1 MAVADAPGTTE
12 AGDVEVERRSST
24 WMESL
29 ALPAIWIVLIIVFA
43 IAEPGS
49 FLSSE
54 NAANVFGS
62 NAALLMV
69 AIAALL
75 PFVVGDFD
83 FSVGAVSGLSAMIIA
98 DLNVN
103 HHVGIVL
110 ACLIGVAI
118 GLATGGI
125 NAAAILTFETDPF
138 IITLATGTIAT
149 GVVYAISDS
158 DTVAGTSQGLT
169 QIVFNDELL
178 GIPLE
183 FYFGL
188 AIVAIAW
195 YWMRL
200 TPSGQRAL
208 FVGQSREVAR
218 LTGIRVKRVRASTF
232 LASGLI
238 AGLSG
243 VIAVGAAGS
252 ADPSSGPALLL
263 PAFAAAFLG
272 MTTIEPGRFNA
283 IGTTIAVF
291 FLATGVDGL
300 QLLGVQDWIQDIFYG
315 GVLVIAVTASR
326 LLQRQRLTR

>member
-1 MAVADAPGTTE
+1 
-12 AGDVEVERRSST
+12 
-24 WMESL
+24 MESL
-29 ALPAIWIVLIIVFA
+29 ALPAIWIVMIIVFA

-49 FLSSE
+49 FISSE

-83 FSVGAVSGLSAMIIA
+83 FSVGAVSGLSAMVIA

-110 ACLIGVAI
+110 ACVIGVAI
-118 GLATGGI
+118 GLGTGGI
-125 NAAAILTFETDPF
+125 NAVAILTFETDPF

-149 GVVYAISDS
+149 GVVYAISGS
-158 DTVAGTSQGLT
+158 DTIAGTSLGLT

-183 FYFGL
+183 FYFAL

-218 LTGIRVKRVRASTF
+218 LTGIRVKRVRAWTF

-243 VIAVGAAGS
+243 VIAVGAASS
-252 ADPSSGPALLL
+252 ADPTSGPALLL

-283 IGTTIAVF
+283 VGTTIAVF

-300 QLLGVQDWIQDIFYG
+300 QLLGVQDWVQDVFYG
-315 GVLVIAVTASR
+315 AVLVIAVTASR
-326 LLQRQRLTR
+326 LLQRQRLSR